1 MHKKLT
7 WQLLKGHFVA
17 DLYYHLNEKFESQ
30 RKRFFVDSTYLCLVA
45 KWQNGQ
51 LKPFL
56 RPPSGRHSHCS
67 DTFLPSIRTS
77 IIAEK
82 VILRPIY
89 TSKKLKFCSFL
100 GEFGL
105 IRVQSG
111 HVRSLILKLV
121 PSFYKRPYT
130 LSRLCHEG
138 LLMADLYHHL
148 YENRHWIWKNSSHFQ
163 NYFGRYITFTWT
175 NQLRLYS
182 ANIFKVE

>member
-1 MHKKLT
+1 M
-7 WQLLKGHFVA
+7 LKGHFVA
-17 DLYYHLNEKFESQ
+17 YLYYHLNEKSESQ
-30 RKRFFVDSTYLCLVA
+30 RKRFFCRFHFFMEAGFFMKIFRIRGLSYPLGALLRS
-45 KWQNGQ
+45 KNGQ

-82 VILRPIY
+82 AILRPIY

-148 YENRHWIWKNSSHFQ
+148 YENRH
-163 NYFGRYITFTWT
+163 
-175 NQLRLYS
+175 
-182 ANIFKVE
+182 